1 MILPLATNVW
11 TESWDAIISG
21 TPSAQSTYNTLWHLT
36 LACLILAAAYVL
48 TRLFRPVE
56 VWLQNKQHTL
66 AKFLL
71 EALPLLMVFIWIL
84 SVALAS
90 ATVIRSTGDWQ
101 ILAWTLGVV
110 VLLISLRHVL
120 SQILAG
126 TLIILQRRL
135 KNGESIR
142 VGDLRGTVERV
153 GLQAILIKDPQGI
166 VHNVPPMTVFTNTIT
181 HEDRPGA
188 RPIEMSVS
196 VPTDM
201 DPYRAARL
209 VYEVAAM
216 SPYADARVRPEVAIN
231 LDGQGSNLTL
241 RARATSLHHERRF
254 QSQVGVRI
262 TREFA
267 QMCLPK
273 EEENP
278 VS

>member
-1 MILPLATNVW
+1 
-11 TESWDAIISG
+11 
-21 TPSAQSTYNTLWHLT
+21 
-36 LACLILAAAYVL
+36 
-48 TRLFRPVE
+48 
-56 VWLQNKQHTL
+56 
-66 AKFLL
+66 
-71 EALPLLMVFIWIL
+71 
-84 SVALAS
+84 
-90 ATVIRSTGDWQ
+90 
-101 ILAWTLGVV
+101 
-110 VLLISLRHVL
+110 
-120 SQILAG
+120 
-126 TLIILQRRL
+126 
-135 KNGESIR
+135 
-142 VGDLRGTVERV
+142 
-153 GLQAILIKDPQGI
+153 
-166 VHNVPPMTVFTNTIT
+166 MTVFTNTIT

-273 EEENP
+273 EE
-278 VS
+278 